1 MKSPQARL
9 WPLLLLVLVLF
20 LILPGGKFSHADL
33 PSDAYIWQR
42 RWTLSLM
49 QAIADAA
56 PQIRDWRVLLAEV
69 DSRGKWSAAAVDWQA
84 LAQSGRPS
92 VLVIRID
99 GKIASLDEGALLD
112 ELLTR
117 IDQAR
122 RSNQA
127 IAGIEVDHDC
137 ATARLEEYARF
148 LAALRGRLPRSLP
161 ISITALPTWLE
172 SPLLESVIAQAD
184 EVELQVHAVENP
196 HMELFDRRQALEWIE
211 RFARLS
217 RPFRVS
223 LPTYGCRVSWRADG
237 RLVAIESEAPLLAGG
252 DEAVELMASA
262 SEVGGLVRGLRENPP
277 SNLRGIVWFRL
288 PTSDDRRA
296 WSIATWRAVMRGRP
310 VQGRFE
316 ARVRPSGRPGV
327 NLLWLENTGDVG
339 LELPQR
345 VEMPPACT
353 IGDGANGYA
362 AIADA
367 SNLTLQRQG
376 RAALRGHKEQMIGWM
391 RCQPNE
397 GEIDVQP

>member
-1 MKSPQARL
+1 MKLPRAWL
-9 WPLLLLVLVLF
+9 WPLLLVVPI
-20 LILPGGKFSHADL
+20 LIFPGGKSPRADL

-42 RWTLSLM
+42 RWTPSLT
-49 QAIADAA
+49 QAIAEAA
-56 PQIRDWRVLLAEV
+56 PLIRDWRVLLAEA
-69 DSRGKWSAAAVDWQA
+69 DSRGKWSAAVVDWHA
-84 LAQSGRPS
+84 LAQSRRPS

-99 GKIASLDEGALLD
+99 GQIAFLDEGALLD

-117 IDQAR
+117 IDEAR
-122 RSNQA
+122 RSDRA

-161 ISITALPTWLE
+161 IAITALPTWLD
-172 SPLLESVIAQAD
+172 SPLLEPVIAQAD
-184 EVELQVHAVENP
+184 EIELQVHAVENP

-211 RFARLS
+211 RFARLN

-223 LPTYGCRVSWRADG
+223 LPTYGSRVSWRADG
-237 RLVAIESEAPLLAGG
+237 RLVAIESETPLLAGG
-252 DEAVELMASA
+252 DEAVELMAAA
-262 SEVGGLVRGLRENPP
+262 SEVAGLLRGLRENPP
-277 SNLRGIVWFRL
+277 SNLRGIAWFRL

-310 VQGRFE
+310 AQGRLE
-316 ARVRPSGRPGV
+316 ARVRPSGRAGI
-327 NLLWLENTGDVG
+327 NLLSLENTGDID
-339 LELPQR
+339 LELPRR

-376 RAALRGHKEQMIGWM
+376 SAAVRGHQEQTIGWI
-391 RCQPNE
+391 RCQPDV

>member
-1 MKSPQARL
+1 MKSPRARL
-9 WPLLLLVLVLF
+9 WPLLLLVPI
-20 LILPGGKFSHADL
+20 LILPGGKSPRADL
-33 PSDAYIWQR
+33 PSDGYIWQR
-42 RWTLSLM
+42 RWTPSLT
-49 QAIADAA
+49 QAIAEAA
-56 PQIRDWRVLLAEV
+56 PLIRDWRVLLAEA

-84 LAQSGRPS
+84 LAQSRRPS

-99 GKIASLDEGALLD
+99 GQIASLDEGALLD

-117 IDQAR
+117 IDEAR
-122 RSNQA
+122 RSDRA

-137 ATARLEEYARF
+137 ATARLAKYARF

-161 ISITALPTWLE
+161 IAITALPTWLD
-172 SPLLESVIAQAD
+172 SPLLETVIAQAD
-184 EVELQVHAVENP
+184 EIELQVHAVENP

-211 RFARLS
+211 RFARLG

-223 LPTYGCRVSWRADG
+223 LPTYGARVSWRADG
-237 RLVAIESEAPLLAGG
+237 SLVAIESETPLRAGG

-262 SEVGGLVRGLRENPP
+262 SEVAGLVRDLRENPP
-277 SNLRGIVWFRL
+277 SNLRGIAWFRL

-296 WSIATWRAVMRGRP
+296 WSIATWRAVMRGRL
-310 VQGRFE
+310 VQGRLE
-316 ARVRPSGRPGV
+316 ARVRPSGRPGI
-327 NLLWLENTGDVG
+327 NLLWLENTGDID
-339 LELPQR
+339 LELPRR

-367 SNLTLQRQG
+367 SNLTLRRQG
-376 RAALRGHKEQMIGWM
+376 GAALRGHQEQMIGWI
-391 RCQPNE
+391 RCQPDE